1 MLDADRPVSEIMR
14 SQFVT
19 LGVKDKLDLA
29 DALMHFG
36 RVRHLPVLDGDRL
49 VGLLSQRDV
58 LAHALSK
65 ALEFDA
71 QERRTFLHSI
81 DVAEAMSRK
90 PVTVRR
96 ETSLREA
103 ARLVLAH
110 RIGSLPVVDD
120 AGRAVGLVTETDL
133 LREAYGADLGA
144 DPGEDA

>member
-1 MLDADRPVSEIMR
+1 MLDAERSVAEIMR
-14 SQFVT
+14 TKFVA

-36 RVRHLPVLDGDRL
+36 RVRHLPVLDGSRL

-65 ALEFDA
+65 ALEFDS

-103 ARLVLAH
+103 ARLLLAH
-110 RIGSLPVVDD
+110 RIGALPVVDED
-120 AGRAVGLVTETDL
+120 GRAIGLVTETDL
-133 LREAYGADLGA
+133 LREAYGEE
-144 DPGEDA
+144 PGPSTGGDA